1 MRWSFGVTVGDLKV
15 SPVGLVQLHVMPG
28 VAFPPVGPVG
38 LGSPPSSVL
47 CSAKTATLPFSG
59 RFACRS
65 LPDTLPASVRSW
77 CPPGARAVVE
87 APTARQGLWSPGLPI
102 RTRPDGDTGQAQVL
116 ACCRGFHQGTRPLGT
131 PRTDGSRPGNG
142 KRAPSEA
149 TREGQDGSLS
159 GAEYRRR
166 WGTQAHGTHWREG
179 DAGHHV
185 ELARPPGETLRSPT
199 VTPTLQRIAAQ
210 AARDPA
216 RVFMT
221 SPP

>member
-1 MRWSFGVTVGDLKV
+1 VAGRQQSWVREGEYAEH
-15 SPVGLVQLHVMPG
+15 PRGLRAGHVFTG
-28 VAFPPVGPVG
+28 VARE
-38 LGSPPSSVL
+38 LGR
-47 CSAKTATLPFSG
+47 ATDLLATF
-59 RFACRS
+59 
-65 LPDTLPASVRSW
+65 
-77 CPPGARAVVE
+77 
-87 APTARQGLWSPGLPI
+87 
-102 RTRPDGDTGQAQVL
+102 PDGDTGQAQVL
-116 ACCRGFHQGTRPLGT
+116 ACCRGFHHCTRPLGT

-216 RVFMT
+216 WVFT
-221 SPP
+221 TLALLIDENFVREAYRHTRQSSVPGIDGVTAAAYAEHLA